1 MLVIQNE
8 NYILLVYFIPLVV
21 FIVGI
26 FIVRAKEIGEKINAT
41 QKFFIIPALGH
52 YLKTSFEVY
61 AVMILLM
68 PLLAW
73 SMNHVLKE
81 SMIQLRQQGWK
92 VEEKKSFVESR
103 PGKRPYQML
112 KRDVQVVLYP
122 LHRQK
127 QELFCR
133 VEYDSQQDTI
143 REMCSKDENI
153 LESIVAD

>member
-1 MLVIQNE
+1 M
-8 NYILLVYFIPLVV
+8 
-21 FIVGI
+21 
-26 FIVRAKEIGEKINAT
+26 KISLIT
-41 QKFFIIPALGH
+41 LMII
-52 YLKTSFEVY
+52 S
-61 AVMILLM
+61 LM

-73 SMNHVLKE
+73 SMNQVSKE

-112 KRDVQVVLYP
+112 KRDVQVVLYR

>member
-1 MLVIQNE
+1 M
-8 NYILLVYFIPLVV
+8 
-21 FIVGI
+21 
-26 FIVRAKEIGEKINAT
+26 KISLIT
-41 QKFFIIPALGH
+41 LM
-52 YLKTSFEVY
+52 
-61 AVMILLM
+61 MISLM

-73 SMNHVLKE
+73 SMNQVLKE

-112 KRDVQVVLYP
+112 KRDVQVMLYR
-122 LHRQK
+122 LHRK
-127 QELFCR
+127 EQELFCR

-143 REMCSKDENI
+143 REMCSKDENS